1 MFDHNIVDLKKRLKD
16 SFTELDA
23 TSHPPVIKVVQW
35 ATEQSPFDSP
45 DMVVQIQGLK
55 GKYALFAS
63 SKLANVFRPKGL
75 SEDPVL
81 RFPCFESQG

>member
-45 DMVVQIQGLK
+45 DMVV
-55 GKYALFAS
+55 
-63 SKLANVFRPKGL
+63 
-75 SEDPVL
+75 
-81 RFPCFESQG
+81 